1 MGTGSRDMS
10 TLSRYSD
17 SLGLADAVPSRY
29 SDSLGLADAVPSR
42 YSDSLGNELI
52 LDSILTAVQ
61 EWKAADE
68 EMVKDVQ
75 KDADDLVDEIET
87 IDKCKLMCETSSDS
101 VKEVLQTTVTTLI
114 EESTETIEKSCAG
127 LKDLAASLP
136 AKMDSLPL
144 PKPEELQHK
153 VDEMDTSHDEN
164 LEKFRN
170 SIEEWTET
178 LADNH
183 HNDGAQYPDKLK
195 KQLDNAEEE

>member
-1 MGTGSRDMS
+1 MGSRSFDMS
-10 TLSRYSD
+10 TL
-17 SLGLADAVPSRY
+17 SRY

-101 VKEVLQTTVTTLI
+101 VREVLHTTVSTLI
-114 EESTETIEKSCAG
+114 EESTETIEKSCDD
-127 LKDLAASLP
+127 LKELAASLP
-136 AKMDSLPL
+136 AKIEKLPL
-144 PKPEELQHK
+144 PNPEELQHK
-153 VDEMDTSHDEN
+153 
-164 LEKFRN
+164 
-170 SIEEWTET
+170 
-178 LADNH
+178 
-183 HNDGAQYPDKLK
+183 
-195 KQLDNAEEE
+195 